1 MPAVPPL
8 TTAFP
13 VPTFSTASPR
23 PDLLTAEPIAG
34 SGDAEVIDTVG
45 QVIDRSDSTDL
56 LVFVTIFV
64 GALIAGRVARY
75 MVGHLLERGGR
86 TDSLLGDLM
95 GRLFGY
101 VIMAFGTVYA
111 LDAIGIAIGPLLGA
125 LGVIGIALAFA
136 LQSLLENFVA
146 GVLLQVRRPFN
157 RGDEVRAM
165 DFEGQVLGVDSRT
178 LSIRSLDGETVRLPN
193 AEVLKHALVN
203 LSLHGRRRTTVEVG
217 VAYGTDVAE
226 ASRVLVA
233 GVTKVDGV
241 LPSPAPVALGVR
253 FGPSGIDL
261 AVRYWHQA
269 SIAEEWRV
277 RHLVVV
283 AIAESLA
290 EAGITIPFPQRTV
303 HIDPGPSRPE

>member
-1 MPAVPPL
+1 MPDTTFFVPAPNEVPL
-8 TTAFP
+8 PA
-13 VPTFSTASPR
+13 
-23 PDLLTAEPIAG
+23 LIAADSG
-34 SGDAEVIDTVG
+34 SGTGDAQVIDTVG
-45 QVIDRSDSTDL
+45 QVIDHSDRTDF

-75 MVGHLLERGGR
+75 LVGHLLERGGR

-101 VIMAFGTVYA
+101 VIVAFGTVYA

-157 RGDEVRAM
+157 RGDEVRALE
-165 DFEGQVLGVDSRT
+165 FEGRVLGVDSRT
-178 LSIRSLDGETVRLPN
+178 LSIRTPDGETVRLPN

-203 LSLHGRRRTTVEVG
+203 LSVHGRRRTTVEVG

-226 ASRVLVA
+226 ASRVLVDE
-233 GVTKVDGV
+233 VRRVDGV
-241 LPSPAPVALGVR
+241 LPSPAPVAFGVR
-253 FGPSGIDL
+253 FGPSSIDL
-261 AVRYWHQA
+261 AVRYWHQP

-283 AIAESLA
+283 AIADALA
-290 EAGITIPFPQRTV
+290 EAGITIPFPQTTV
-303 HIDPGPSRPE
+303 HFGAPVEAADQQADA